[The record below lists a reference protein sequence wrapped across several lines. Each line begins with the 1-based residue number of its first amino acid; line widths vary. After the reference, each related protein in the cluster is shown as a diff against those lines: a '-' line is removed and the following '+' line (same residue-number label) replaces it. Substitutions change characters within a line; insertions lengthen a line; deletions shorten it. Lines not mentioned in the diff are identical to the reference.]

1 LWSSCGMDAGWA
13 QIIWRR
19 SALTQASPS
28 PRTGRTRTSVR
39 AVPLA
44 DEGHGLTDPTHRD
57 ESYVRQIT
65 HEYASWGLSSGSGLA
80 DSRAVDTKEEGE
92 Q

>member
-13 QIIWRR
+13 QIIWSR

-28 PRTGRTRTSVR
+28 PRIGRTRTSVR

-57 ESYVRQIT
+57 ESYVR
-65 HEYASWGLSSGSGLA
+65 
-80 DSRAVDTKEEGE
+80 
-92 Q
+92 